1 MEYNI
6 ETVAAIKRFITDTM
20 KLSKESKA
28 ASQAGLKIV
37 RESRGKETGLVFIVM
52 GGGWGLG

>member
-1 MEYNI
+1 MD
-6 ETVAAIKRFITDTM
+6 IKRFITDTM

-37 RESRGKETGLVFIVM
+37 RESRGKETGLVFYCD
-52 GGGWGLG
+52 GGWVGTGVK